1 MRKAHTSRG
10 GEENGEADT
19 ATHRN
24 MLQASSNV
32 LPPWGSKYHAPISLS
47 SGQSLPRQHNQ
58 SSHK

>member
-1 MRKAHTSRG
+1 MRIIHTSRG

-32 LPPWGSKYHAPISLS
+32 PRKIASITHPYPYPS
-47 SGQSLPRQHNQ
+47 SQSLPRQHNK